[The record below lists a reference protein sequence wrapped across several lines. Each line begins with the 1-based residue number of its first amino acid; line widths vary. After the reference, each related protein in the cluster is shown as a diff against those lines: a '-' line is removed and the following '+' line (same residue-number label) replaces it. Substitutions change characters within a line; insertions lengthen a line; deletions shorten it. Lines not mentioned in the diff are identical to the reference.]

1 VVPALPG
8 QKDPIVG
15 CVRTLTDNHGPV
27 RLAVLGSGAG
37 TTAAYVMGQAGVSVR
52 AEVCLAISNN
62 ERSGLLE
69 HARTHRVPALHL
81 SAVTHPGPTDRD
93 DAMVEALD
101 GAGAEIV
108 VLAGYLKKVGPRTL
122 QRWAGSI
129 VNTHP
134 ALLPAYGGLG
144 MYGDHVHRAVL
155 ADSATVT
162 GASIHLV
169 TPEYD
174 EGRVLSQVAVP
185 VKPGDDVAS
194 LRSRVQ
200 AAEKALLLDWLI
212 KRCGGTSQVPSSGG

>member
-1 VVPALPG
+1 MRANVDGQPRTCTPG
-8 QKDPIVG
+8 CYRVG
-15 CVRTLTDNHGPV
+15 CRNDSGIHNGAKWSLGPG
-27 RLAVLGSGAG
+27 R
-37 TTAAYVMGQAGVSVR
+37 GVSGYLQQRTVR
-52 AEVCLAISNN
+52 PVGTRSNSPSASPSP
-62 ERSGLLE
+62 ECGHASRPDRSRCSHGGSTGC
-69 HARTHRVPALHL
+69 RGRRNRCP
-81 SAVTHPGPTDRD
+81 R
-93 DAMVEALD
+93 
-101 GAGAEIV
+101 
-108 VLAGYLKKVGPRTL
+108 GYLKKVGPRTL
-122 QRWAGSI
+122 QRWAGNM

-174 EGRVLSQVAVP
+174 EGRVLSQVTVS
-185 VKPGDDVAS
+185 VEPGDDVAS

-212 KRCGGTSQVPSSGG
+212 KRCGSTTQVPNSWGSQSSARRI